1 MIIKKA
7 EIEAVAVAPSGYPST
22 GYAEIALAG
31 RSNVGKSSLINTL
44 VNRKALART
53 SSTPGKTRT
62 INFFNINDLMYF
74 VDLPGYGYAA
84 VSKSEKQ
91 KWGNMIERYLSDREQ
106 LRLVI
111 LLVDSR
117 HEPTGDDKLMYSWM
131 KSTGLPLIVIATK
144 SDKLSKNQLFK
155 NIRLIRQELGMPK
168 DDMLIPFSSQ
178 VRTGKDEVWE
188 AIETILNN
196 GEEINQDR

>member
-7 EIEAVAVAPSGYPST
+7 EIEAVAVEPGGYPST
-22 GYAEIALAG
+22 GLTEIALAG

-53 SSTPGKTRT
+53 SGTPGKTRT
-62 INFFNINDLMYF
+62 INFYNINDIMYF

-84 VSKSEKQ
+84 VSKNEKQ
-91 KWGNMIERYLSDREQ
+91 KWGHMIERYLSERSQ
-106 LRLVI
+106 LKLVI

-131 KSTGLPLIVIATK
+131 KSTELPMVVIATK
-144 SDKLSKNQLFK
+144 SDKLSKNQLSK
-155 NIRLIRQELGMPK
+155 NIRVIKEELGMSK
-168 DDMLIPFSSQ
+168 EDKLIPFSSET
-178 VRTGKDEVWE
+178 RIGKEEVWE
-188 AIETILNN
+188 TIDSTVIKN
-196 GEEINQDR
+196 